1 MQWYIDHHFKNLYE
15 NIEMKK
21 LTMKRKL
28 YGSNADE
35 MLDYYDRRINA
46 ELRLL
51 DKIFQKLKQ
60 KK

>member
-1 MQWYIDHHFKNLYE
+1 MQWYIERHFRQLYE
-15 NIEMKK
+15 NIELKK
-21 LTMKRKL
+21 LTMRYKL